1 MQSFKF
7 ISRSVFHFITQR
19 LFNSLTQQRG
29 KSQKDMGM
37 RPYAACV
44 TAHVTGRDTGRE
56 EEVGYRV
63 GRASENE
70 NLGGSIE

>member
-7 ISRSVFHFITQR
+7 ISRSVFNFIAQR
-19 LFNSLTQQRG
+19 LFNSLTQRRG
-29 KSQKDMGM
+29 KSQEDMGM

-44 TAHVTGRDTGRE
+44 TAHVTGRDTGSE
-56 EEVGYRV
+56 EEVTYRV
-63 GRASENE
+63 GRASEKR